1 MYEVIKIRVAINGFG
16 RIGRVFLKALLE
28 RKTKGVEVVAI
39 NHTQGAE
46 SAAYLF
52 QHDSV
57 YGMFHG
63 KVGWKKDLLIINGKS
78 IKIVSGR
85 EPENLPW
92 RSLKIDVVIEST
104 GAFTDTPGASKHLIA
119 GAKNVVITAPSRDNQ
134 CPTIIPGINDNKI
147 KKSQKVFSLGSC
159 TTNCL
164 APVVKILN
172 DEFGIERAFF
182 NTIHA
187 YTNDQSLQDS
197 FHRKTRRG
205 RAAGRN
211 IVPTNSGASL
221 SVEQAIP
228 ELKNKLSGLA
238 IRVPVICGSITDLTA
253 ELKKPFT
260 IEKINATFKKH
271 SQGKMKNILE
281 YSEDELVSTDII
293 GNPKSSV
300 IDGLSTM
307 KDGNLVKVLAWYDNE
322 YGYSNRLVDFLLKIK

>member
-1 MYEVIKIRVAINGFG
+1 MRVAINGFG
-16 RIGRVFLKALLE
+16 RIGRIFLRALLE
-28 RKTKGVEVVAI
+28 RKVKGINVVAI
-39 NHTQGAE
+39 NHTNGAE

-57 YGMFHG
+57 YGLFPG
-63 KVGWKKDLLIINGKS
+63 KVTSKKDYISINGKA
-78 IKIVSGR
+78 IQIVLER
-85 EPENLPW
+85 EPEKLPW
-92 RSLKIDVVIEST
+92 KKLKIDAVIEST
-104 GAFTDTPGASKHLIA
+104 GAFTDTEGASKHLKA
-119 GAKNVVITAPSRDNQ
+119 GAKKVIITAPSRDNK
-134 CPTIIPGINDNKI
+134 CPTIVLGVNNSMI
-147 KKSQKVFSLGSC
+147 KKTDKIFSLGSC

-164 APVVKILN
+164 APLVKILN
-172 DEFGIERAFF
+172 DEFGIKRGFF

-211 IVPTNSGASL
+211 IVPTNSGASI

-228 ELKNKLSGLA
+228 EVKGKISGLA

-253 ELKKPFT
+253 ELQKDFT
-260 IEKINATFKKH
+260 VDKVNSTFKKYA
-271 SQGKMKNILE
+271 SGKMKGILE
-281 YSEDELVSTDII
+281 YSEDELVSTDVI
-293 GNPKSSV
+293 GNINSSIV
-300 IDGLSTM
+300 DGLSTM

>member
-1 MYEVIKIRVAINGFG
+1 MIKIKIAINGFG
-16 RIGRVFLKALLE
+16 RIGRVFLRALLQ
-28 RKTKGVEVVAI
+28 RKIKGIEVVAI
-39 NHTQGAE
+39 NHSQGPE

-57 YGMFHG
+57 YGMFPG
-63 KVGWKKDLLIINGKS
+63 KVSSTKDSLVINGKR
-78 IKIVSGR
+78 IKILTER
-85 EPENLPW
+85 DPEKLPW
-92 RSLKIDVVIEST
+92 KKLKVDVVIEST
-104 GAFTDTPGASKHLIA
+104 GAFTDTPGASKHLKA
-119 GAKNVVITAPSRDNQ
+119 GAKRVVISAPSKDNQ
-134 CPTIIPGINDNKI
+134 CPTIILGVNENKI
-147 KKSQKVFSLGSC
+147 KKSDKVISLGSC

-164 APVVKILN
+164 APVIKVLN

-205 RAAGRN
+205 RAASRN
-211 IVPTNSGASL
+211 IVPTNSGASI
-221 SVEQAIP
+221 SVEKAIP
-228 ELKNKLSGLA
+228 EIKGKMSGLA

-260 IEKINATFKKH
+260 VEKINSVFKKY
-271 SQGKMKNILE
+271 SREKMKNILE

-307 KDGNLVKVLAWYDNE
+307 KDGNLVKILAWYDNE
-322 YGYSNRLVDFLLKIK
+322 YGYSNRLVDFLVRIK